1 MRRRPFYQQ
10 AEWRLLAALTL
21 LALALTVWHHR
32 AGNANRL
39 SLPERAVGAVVGR
52 LQSVWLRGWDEVAL
66 TFRSVGRARQL
77 ARENERLKRQIADK
91 EARLIERQNDYLKY
105 LRLLTEL
112 GFPEPLPP
120 DTIPARVIGRSGG
133 RFLKQT
139 IDIEA
144 AAGQEIRQGDVVRT
158 EKGLVG
164 RVVSAQGNRGTATI
178 LLDPNSGV
186 AAVVQPSGLV
196 GSVLGPALTSPD
208 PDLLRL
214 VRLDRNAVVSVG
226 ERVATAAIGE
236 TYPKDIPIGVIEE
249 VIGGTGP
256 GESKTALVQ
265 PYVVFD
271 QLDWVQVVRPPD

>member
-10 AEWRLLAALTL
+10 PEWRSFAALTL
-21 LALALTVWHHR
+21 LAVVLTVWHHR
-32 AGNANRL
+32 ASNANRT
-39 SLPERAVGAVVGR
+39 SLPEGVVGAVIGP
-52 LQSVWLRGWDEVAL
+52 LQSLSSRGWEGAAL

-77 ARENERLKRQIADK
+77 AEENERLRRQIAEK
-91 EARLIERQNDYLKY
+91 EARLTERQNDYLKY

-120 DTIPARVIGRSGG
+120 DTMPARVIGRSGA

-139 IDIEA
+139 IHIEA
-144 AAGQEIRQGDVVRT
+144 AAGQQIRQGDVVRT

-186 AAVVQPSGLV
+186 AAVVQPSGVV
-196 GSVLGPALTSPD
+196 GSVLGPDLTSPD

-214 VRLDRNAVVSVG
+214 ARLDRDAAISIG
-226 ERVATAAIGE
+226 ERVLTAAIGE
-236 TYPKDIPIGVIEE
+236 TYPKDIPIGVVEE
-249 VIGGTGP
+249 VIGGTAP
-256 GESKTALVQ
+256 GESKTALVR
-265 PYVVFD
+265 PYVAFD
-271 QLDWVQVVRPPD
+271 QLGWVQVIRPPS